1 MGSLSLVLPVKVI
14 MWWEAGSV
22 LVGLVVLRRLW
33 KSYVGENE
41 VNSKGR
47 VMVITGCDSG
57 IGYNL
62 ALSAHAWG
70 WTVVATCV
78 TPDGNAASLLRHAG
92 IHTVALDFTRPDTLA
107 HLMDLLKQL
116 KDNKQEVWGVVNNA
130 GLLTYAPCE
139 WQTSTMVCRQI
150 QVNLMGAIVVTRA
163 LLPALRTNKGR
174 VVMVSSP
181 AGQVATTNMTV
192 YCATKWGVE
201 GFTQA
206 LRRELAPTGVSV
218 VLVRPC
224 NLPNRTGILRNNAAQ
239 LREMIEE
246 ATEQTLQEY
255 GKAMKETEEA
265 FRQAFES
272 VTEVQDLHDDY
283 LLQCFRCAMM
293 STRPRAT
300 YSAAPLMVRLSL
312 LLFQLLPTSWLDFLI
327 ARNFYNIIL
336 SLGKN
341 N

>member
-1 MGSLSLVLPVKVI
+1 MVTSSPSAIQVI

-163 LLPALRTNKGR
+163 LLPALRTNKG
-174 VVMVSSP
+174 
-181 AGQVATTNMTV
+181 
-192 YCATKWGVE
+192 
-201 GFTQA
+201 
-206 LRRELAPTGVSV
+206 
-218 VLVRPC
+218 